1 MSPVIIIYVGNF
13 VFCVLVCVFVSFGVF
28 GILINVHMCLPCA
41 YISNKA
47 RRKRET
53 ETIYSSH
60 RWLTYPT
67 HPTYNNTEIQIKSSQ
82 FVLFCPFFGLCREQI
97 SLCDTFLYRVSHSFM
112 QAYMR
117 FSYNILL
124 RPCVW
129 LAEKEHTT
137 SLSWHCIQYIR
148 TNMLW
153 MCIMG
158 NNWINLISVSGG
170 GNARLIRYSGNSALS
185 VLTFFIL
192 CVCSFFFFFCLLVA
206 VRCHPLIMDV
216 IGFSLN
222 CHCRCRSNNY
232 YSILWWR

>member
-1 MSPVIIIYVGNF
+1 MLAISYF
-13 VFCVLVCVFVSFGVF
+13 VCSCVFLFRLAFS

-129 LAEKEHTT
+129 LAENEHTT